1 MLYNLK
7 TTYRDI
13 GIGRLGSKFNE
24 FEDYTRYSDLN
35 DYVSLF
41 TCNRAE
47 LYSTQYMNLD
57 GLPVEEGRGAL
68 EHLLRV
74 SCSLD
79 SMVLGENEILSQV
92 KKAHRSAIEEEHC
105 SEHLS
110 TFFDS
115 AIKLGRRAR
124 ARTQIS
130 HGKTSIASMAVDY
143 VSKCGEFNPDKV
155 LIMGSGML
163 SGKLA
168 TALKNKGTEKILL
181 SNRYLERARILA
193 DKVGGKAF
201 GLDRLPEL
209 LNGVDLVFSA
219 TSAPHPIITPNK
231 IPTNREIL
239 FVDLAV
245 PPDVSKEVD
254 KLKNVRVL
262 RLDFFEAIAKENL
275 MAKKEEIKKVEL
287 MIQNELERFDFRE
300 AL

>member
-7 TTYRDI
+7 TTYRDT

-24 FEDYTRYSDLN
+24 FEDYIQHSDLN
-35 DYVSLF
+35 DYVPLF

-57 GLPVEEGRGAL
+57 GLPVEGGRGAL

-74 SCSLD
+74 SCGLD

-92 KKAHRSAIEEEHC
+92 KNAHRSAIEKEHC

-115 AIKLGRRAR
+115 AIRLGRRAR
-124 ARTQIS
+124 AKTRIS
-130 HGKTSIASMAVDY
+130 HGKTSIASMAVDH
-143 VSKCGEFNPDKV
+143 VFSTAEFRPDKV
-155 LIMGSGML
+155 LILGSGMI

-168 TALKNKGTEKILL
+168 TALKNKGAENILL
-181 SNRYLERARILA
+181 SNRHLERAQILA

-209 LNGVDLVFSA
+209 LSVVDIVFSA
-219 TSAPHPIITPNK
+219 TSAPHPVITPDK
-231 IPTNREIL
+231 IPLDREIL
-239 FVDLAV
+239 LVDLAV
-245 PPDVSKEVD
+245 PPDASKEVD
-254 KLKNVRVL
+254 KLKNVKVV

-275 MAKKEEIKKVEL
+275 LAKKEEIKKVEL

-300 AL
+300 AI

>member
-13 GIGRLGSKFNE
+13 GIGRLGSKFDE
-24 FEDYTRYSDLN
+24 FEEYTQYSDLN
-35 DYVSLF
+35 DYVPLF

-47 LYSTQYMNLD
+47 LYSTQYINLN
-57 GLPVEEGRGAL
+57 GLSVEGGRGAL

-74 SCSLD
+74 SCGLD

-92 KKAHRSAIEEEHC
+92 KNAHRSAIEEEHC

-115 AIKLGRRAR
+115 AIKLGKKAR
-124 ARTQIS
+124 AKTRIS

-143 VSKCGEFNPDKV
+143 VSGRGEFNPDKV
-155 LIMGSGML
+155 LIIGSGML

-168 TALKNKGTEKILL
+168 MALKNKGTENILL

-201 GLDRLPEL
+201 GLDRLSEL
-209 LNGVDLVFSA
+209 LNRVDIVFSA
-219 TSAPHPIITPNK
+219 TSAPHPIITPDK
-231 IPTNREIL
+231 IPGNKEIL
-239 FVDLAV
+239 LVDLAV

-254 KLKNVRVL
+254 KLKNVRIL
-262 RLDFFEAIAKENL
+262 RLGFFEAIAKENL
-275 MAKKEEIKKVEL
+275 LAKKEEIKKVEL
-287 MIQNELERFDFRE
+287 MIHNELERFDFGE